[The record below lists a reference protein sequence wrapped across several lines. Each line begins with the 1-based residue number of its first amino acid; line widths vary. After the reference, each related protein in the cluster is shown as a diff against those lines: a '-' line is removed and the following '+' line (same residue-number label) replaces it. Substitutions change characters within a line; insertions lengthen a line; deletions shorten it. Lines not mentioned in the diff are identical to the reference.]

1 MKIKSTLV
9 LMATLVILALN
20 AAVLYYDIVILI
32 YYQSGILLKT
42 SYHAITA
49 ISRDPHCLLLI
60 KANIVALAATS
71 LMLAFKKRRR

>member
-1 MKIKSTLV
+1 
-9 LMATLVILALN
+9 MATLVIFAFN

-49 ISRDPHCLLLI
+49 INRDPHCLLLI
-60 KANIVALAATS
+60 KANIVALTATS
-71 LMLAFKKRRR
+71 LMLAFKKKRR